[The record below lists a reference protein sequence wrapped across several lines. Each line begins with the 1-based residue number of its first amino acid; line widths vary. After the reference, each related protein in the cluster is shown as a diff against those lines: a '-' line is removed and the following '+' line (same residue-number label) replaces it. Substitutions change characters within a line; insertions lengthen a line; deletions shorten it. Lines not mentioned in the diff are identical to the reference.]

1 MDSGEVKVKN
11 GVVIDNPKRKTLKIW
26 SNKTNTYYHQS
37 RDVDYYRNF
46 YHTTKQ
52 RVECEH
58 CHKMV
63 YTGNMTRHQRTKKCQ
78 EQAAKEKPEA

>member
-11 GVVIDNPKRKTLKIW
+11 GVVIDNPNRKTLKIW
-26 SNKTNTYYHQS
+26 SNKTNTYYYQS

-46 YHTTKQ
+46 YHATKQ

-58 CHKMV
+58 CHKMI
-63 YTGNMTRHQRTKKCQ
+63 YTGSMTIHQRTKKCQ
-78 EQAAKEKPEA
+78 EQANKET